1 MLDIMRL
8 AGTALALAGGA
19 LIPAIVAP
27 GFSGQADAASRV
39 YINTQSYG
47 LPPHASYR
55 PRTLKRITGDGTAY
69 LTNIAWRGWNS
80 ALATASARI
89 HRDDCN
95 PSCAE
100 GSYYTQTVRLHA
112 YRRRLC
118 PVAGKLV
125 YTRLRIIER
134 PGDPKVRIGGAAV
147 LNLYH
152 DCEPSPEQPGT
163 AATCD
168 PSYEGAC
175 LDADAS
181 DYDCAGG
188 TGDGPGYVQGP
199 ITVVGDD
206 HYGLDSDGDGIA
218 CEG

>member
-1 MLDIMRL
+1 MLGTRRL
-8 AGTALALAGGA
+8 AAIALTLTGGG
-19 LIPAIVAP
+19 LLLAIVAP
-27 GFSGQADAASRV
+27 GFSGQASAASRV
-39 YINTQSYG
+39 YINTESYG

-55 PRTLKRITGDGTAY
+55 PRTMKRITGDGTAY
-69 LTNIAWRGWNS
+69 LTNIVWRGWNS
-80 ALATASARI
+80 SLATADARI

-100 GSYYTQTVRLHA
+100 GTYSTQTVRLHA

-118 PVAGKLV
+118 PVARKMV
-125 YTRLRIIER
+125 YTRLKIIER

-152 DCEPSPEQPGT
+152 DCESSPEEPST
-163 AATCD
+163 SATCD
-168 PSYEGAC
+168 PGYEGAC
-175 LDADAS
+175 LDPDAS

-188 TGDGPGYVQGP
+188 SGDGPDYVQGP

-218 CEG
+218 CES